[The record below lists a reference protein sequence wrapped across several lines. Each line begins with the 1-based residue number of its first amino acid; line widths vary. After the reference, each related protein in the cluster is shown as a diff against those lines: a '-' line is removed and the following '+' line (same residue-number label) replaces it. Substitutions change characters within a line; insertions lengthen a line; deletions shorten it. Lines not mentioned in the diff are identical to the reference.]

1 MGNARSGRIERFLD
15 ILAGFVARRRLLFI
29 GVWLVLFIVA
39 VPLAATQTSR
49 LSGSGWDVPGSSAA
63 LAMERLKE
71 FPGREGEP
79 LAVFVQGTNNAAVDD
94 RLEEVATE
102 LRRYPRLLSGGP
114 VQRFDGGRAALVPLR
129 AVEQERIF
137 DFAAELRRALV
148 ADRAGVSTRVVG
160 EAAMWSNF
168 QEVSRKQA
176 VRAETVSFP
185 LMLLILLAAFGT
197 LLAALTP
204 IALGLVAVAVTGAAI
219 YFLAGSFE
227 ISIYVTNIASMVGIG
242 VAVDYCLFVVASYR
256 ARLRAGCDGGEA
268 LRGAFASAGTAVV
281 YSGATV
287 IVSLASLLFVNVNA
301 IRSMAAGAIIVVGV
315 AVLATATLLP
325 ALLALAGPRIERLR
339 IRFPQCIRRR
349 HVQRRHVQRRLTD
362 GDGGFWVGWAGMVMR
377 RPVAFLAAGVAV
389 LLLAASPLLS
399 IHTRNGALDQLP
411 PDAEVRLATGQL
423 TALAGPGAL
432 GMMELVVSGKE
443 AADRIAA
450 DVGRLDGVAAVA
462 PPVAFAG
469 HYLVEVTPAADP
481 ESDQARALLAT
492 VTALSGKDADI
503 GGTTSF
509 EVAMD
514 RAIFGDLWKIVL
526 FILVFSYLV
535 LIFLFRSVLLP
546 LKAVMMNIL
555 SVGVAYGVLV
565 AIFQWGWLDW
575 LGFSSPGYI
584 DSIVPVLLLAIVFG
598 LSMDY
603 EVFLLTRIRE
613 RYLAGADNATAV
625 GQGLAASAR
634 TITVAA
640 LIMVTVFGSFAFAGG
655 TSPREL
661 GVGLATAILVD
672 ATIVRLVV
680 VPAMMKLLGD
690 WNWWFPTRWTPA
702 AGRRIRAD
710 EPASRVA

>member
-1 MGNARSGRIERFLD
+1 MGNGRSGRIEGILGT
-15 ILAGFVARRRLLFI
+15 LAGFVARRRLLFI
-29 GVWLVLFIVA
+29 GVWLVLFVVA
-39 VPLAATQTSR
+39 VPLAATQTRR

-94 RLEEVATE
+94 RLEEVTTE

-168 QEVSRKQA
+168 QEVSRKQV

-315 AVLATATLLP
+315 AVLAT
-325 ALLALAGPRIERLR
+325 
-339 IRFPQCIRRR
+339 
-349 HVQRRHVQRRLTD
+349 
-362 GDGGFWVGWAGMVMR
+362 
-377 RPVAFLAAGVAV
+377 
-389 LLLAASPLLS
+389 
-399 IHTRNGALDQLP
+399 
-411 PDAEVRLATGQL
+411 
-423 TALAGPGAL
+423 
-432 GMMELVVSGKE
+432 
-443 AADRIAA
+443 
-450 DVGRLDGVAAVA
+450 
-462 PPVAFAG
+462 
-469 HYLVEVTPAADP
+469 
-481 ESDQARALLAT
+481 
-492 VTALSGKDADI
+492 
-503 GGTTSF
+503 
-509 EVAMD
+509 
-514 RAIFGDLWKIVL
+514 
-526 FILVFSYLV
+526 
-535 LIFLFRSVLLP
+535 
-546 LKAVMMNIL
+546 
-555 SVGVAYGVLV
+555 
-565 AIFQWGWLDW
+565 
-575 LGFSSPGYI
+575 
-584 DSIVPVLLLAIVFG
+584 
-598 LSMDY
+598 
-603 EVFLLTRIRE
+603 
-613 RYLAGADNATAV
+613 
-625 GQGLAASAR
+625 
-634 TITVAA
+634 
-640 LIMVTVFGSFAFAGG
+640 
-655 TSPREL
+655 
-661 GVGLATAILVD
+661 
-672 ATIVRLVV
+672 
-680 VPAMMKLLGD
+680 
-690 WNWWFPTRWTPA
+690 
-702 AGRRIRAD
+702 
-710 EPASRVA
+710 